1 MNLIPKKNEGSIP
14 TKTEPSFP
22 TDETS
27 VRTPT
32 ERLVYSLTF
41 FCIFT
46 FSLTVHTFD
55 HFPMETHFRP
65 LHKKDL
71 LAGKDFIELA
81 QIGSI

>member
-41 FCIFT
+41 
-46 FSLTVHTFD
+46 SLYLYFL
-55 HFPMETHFRP
+55 PYGAY
-65 LHKKDL
+65 L
-71 LAGKDFIELA
+71 
-81 QIGSI
+81 

>member
-41 FCIFT
+41 FLYLYF
-46 FSLTVHTFD
+46 L
-55 HFPMETHFRP
+55 PYGAY
-65 LHKKDL
+65 L
-71 LAGKDFIELA
+71 
-81 QIGSI
+81 